1 MSFNWVLDRI
11 EICGLWRSS
20 QHLKLLVL
28 LLKPLLNHFYFVTGS
43 IILLNIF
50 LHWYSSLWQ
59 ELVFWLCLQKKHVK
73 CLNVKLEQ
81 PLFTWALKKV
91 AFCPPTHTTAF
102 WFMLFEVDHL
112 NVLGNDISTS
122 VINSSS
128 FFLKKAFEVVSTLPS
143 SQWELGEL
151 SSGCEGVSS
160 SHIYYLPRTF
170 TAQRR
175 VSYPSSWNMKHEWAS
190 FSLIQF
196 AAWA

>member
-59 ELVFWLCLQKKHVK
+59 ELVFWLCLQKKHGK

-112 NVLGNDISTS
+112 NVLGNDISAS

-128 FFLKKAFEVVSTLPS
+128 FFKKKLLRWCLHYLAASGSWVSYLLVVKEYL
-143 SQWELGEL
+143 L
-151 SSGCEGVSS
+151 
-160 SHIYYLPRTF
+160 HIYIISLALSLPRGG
-170 TAQRR
+170 
-175 VSYPSSWNMKHEWAS
+175 
-190 FSLIQF
+190 
-196 AAWA
+196 

>member
-1 MSFNWVLDRI
+1 MSFHWVLDWI
-11 EICGLWRSS
+11 EIWGLWRSS

-28 LLKPLLNHFYFVTGS
+28 LLKPLLNHVYFVTGS

-50 LHWYSSLWQ
+50 VHWSSSLWGQ

-81 PLFTWALKKV
+81 PLFTRALKKV

-112 NVLGNDISTS
+112 NVLGNDISAC

-128 FFLKKAFEVVSTLPS
+128 FLKKAFVLVSTLPS
-143 SQWELGEL
+143 SQWELGGL
-151 SSGCEGVSS
+151 SSGCEGVYLL
-160 SHIYYLPRTF
+160 HIYIISLALSLPRGG
-170 TAQRR
+170 
-175 VSYPSSWNMKHEWAS
+175 
-190 FSLIQF
+190 
-196 AAWA
+196 